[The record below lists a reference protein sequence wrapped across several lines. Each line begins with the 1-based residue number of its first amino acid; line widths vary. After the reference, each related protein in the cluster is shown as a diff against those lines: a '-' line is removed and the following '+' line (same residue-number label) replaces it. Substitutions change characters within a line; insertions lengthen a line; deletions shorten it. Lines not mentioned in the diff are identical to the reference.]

1 MDPYAAA
8 VIVTGL
14 ANAFAICRALYLRVQ
29 QTFPWVIVLLGYQLC
44 QLVVLG
50 ALSPRSRV
58 YLHLYVLS
66 EPLVSVFAILVVRE
80 MYQRAFAGYPGISSL
95 ARWATRAAGAAAIVI
110 CAVMLAITPPT
121 ELSPRVIYRYASVW
135 EECVL
140 FMLSVFILIMVV
152 ILWRYPIRVESN
164 LAANIAIFTIFFFG
178 TAALL
183 AALTAPGLE
192 KTRNFG
198 LLGVYVICYLAWGFL
213 LKRTS
218 EISIVRM
225 RPGLNAE
232 EAEHLLVQLGAINNM
247 LARSVRR

>member
-29 QTFPWVIVLLGYQLC
+29 QALPWVIVLLSYQLC
-44 QLVVLG
+44 QMVVLG
-50 ALSPRSRV
+50 ALSPRSRL

-66 EPLVSVFAILVVRE
+66 EPLISVLAVLVVRE

-95 ARWATRAAGAAAIVI
+95 ARWATRAAGAAAIVV
-110 CAVMLAITPPT
+110 CAVMVTLTPPA
-121 ELSPRVIYRYASVW
+121 ELSTRMIYRYAAFW

-140 FMLSVFILIMVV
+140 FTLAVFIFIMVFIL
-152 ILWRYPIRVESN
+152 LRYPIRLESN
-164 LAANIAIFTIFFFG
+164 LAANIAIFTVFFFG

-183 AALTAPGLE
+183 ASLTAPGSE
-192 KTRNFG
+192 VARNYG
-198 LLGVYVICYLAWGFL
+198 LLGGSTVCYLAWGL
-213 LKRTS
+213 MLKRPS

-225 RPGLNAE
+225 RPNLAPE
-232 EAEHLLVQLGAINNM
+232 EAEHLLLQLGAINNM